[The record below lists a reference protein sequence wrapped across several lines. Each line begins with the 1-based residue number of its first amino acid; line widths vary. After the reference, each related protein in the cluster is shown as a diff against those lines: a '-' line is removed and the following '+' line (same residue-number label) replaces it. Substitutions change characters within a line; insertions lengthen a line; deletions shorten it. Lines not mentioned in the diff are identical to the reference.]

1 MCVLFTNEEISGLEY
16 FCNLLLIF
24 FFFFFNKCSADFNEH
39 RKTDLLERHA
49 GKTKNKDVF

>member
-16 FCNLLLIF
+16 FCNLLLF